1 MRYGVAPTNLTEWV
15 GLKVVR
21 VPVPLPVADTILGP
35 LQSRALIVA
44 EQTGVL
50 RKLSRGP
57 ATVKTLA
64 EHLALDPECL
74 RLVLR
79 VLRGMGYVASSGSP
93 SAQSWSLTRAAK
105 RWFGERA
112 KEPYEAYVQ
121 YGPPQWRMIERLDDV
136 VRSGAGIDFHD
147 HQSPQDWRTYQ
158 EAMFENARASSWF
171 LVKHLPVPRG
181 AKRLL
186 DIAGSHGWMGAALA
200 KKHRGLRSTVLDRPE
215 ALASARAIARAN
227 GYADL
232 VSFEEGD
239 LRKDS
244 FGRDRDVVLL
254 SNILH
259 HFGTDENAAIL
270 KRVHSAMK
278 PGGTVGIFE
287 IETPAEDAPANAVG
301 DAFALYFRI
310 TSTST
315 CFYAT
320 DYQRWLESAGF
331 SNVRVVRSLRLP
343 SRMLIVA
350 TA

>member
-1 MRYGVAPTNLTEWV
+1 MRYGVTPTNLTEWV

-35 LQSRALIVA
+35 VQSRALIVA
-44 EQTGVL
+44 ERTGAL

-79 VLRGMGYVASSGSP
+79 VLRGMGYVSLRGER
-93 SAQSWSLTRAAK
+93 WSLTRAAK

-147 HQSPQDWRTYQ
+147 HQSPKDWETYQ

-171 LVKHLPVPRG
+171 LVKHVPVPRG
-181 AKRLL
+181 ARRLL
-186 DIAGSHGWMGAALA
+186 DIAGAHGWMGAALA
-200 KKHRGLRSTVLDRPE
+200 KKHRGLRVTVLDRPE
-215 ALASARAIARAN
+215 ALASARGIARAN
-227 GYADL
+227 GYAD
-232 VSFEEGD
+232 VVTFEEGD
-239 LRKDS
+239 LRKDG
-244 FGRDRDVVLL
+244 FGEGRDVVLL

-259 HFGTDENAAIL
+259 HFGADENAAIL

-278 PGGTVGIFE
+278 PGATVAVFE
-287 IETPAEDAPANAVG
+287 IETPADDAPANAVG

-315 CFYAT
+315 CFHAA
-320 DYQRWLESAGF
+320 DYERWLTGAGF

-350 TA
+350 RA